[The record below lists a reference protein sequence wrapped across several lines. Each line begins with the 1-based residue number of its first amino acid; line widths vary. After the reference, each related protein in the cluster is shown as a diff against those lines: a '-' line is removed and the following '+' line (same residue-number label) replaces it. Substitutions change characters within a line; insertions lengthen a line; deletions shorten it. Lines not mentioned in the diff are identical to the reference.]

1 MPHETPPDRKPC
13 RVWPIAVIAATL
25 LPAVVLPAVA
35 SQQGYFTDS
44 QAQAG
49 KQTYTNHCAMCHGSK
64 LQGQAGPALAGRKF
78 ASSLKFGKMSTPQLF
93 DFIAKHMPKNNPGS
107 LSQQQDIDVL
117 AYLLAQNGF
126 PSGNDPLDKSK
137 LGQIDLLPLPDA
149 GAAAHSGSQ

>member
-1 MPHETPPDRKPC
+1 MSDETPPGRTGH
-13 RVWPIAVIAATL
+13 RIWPIAVIAALL

-35 SQQGYFTDS
+35 SRQGFFTDS
-44 QAQAG
+44 QAESG
-49 KQTYTNHCAMCHGSK
+49 RQTYTRHCAMCHGSN

-107 LSQQQDIDVL
+107 LSQKQDIDVL

-126 PSGNDPLDKSK
+126 SSGHNPLDKST
-137 LGQIDLLPLPDA
+137 LDQIDLLPLPDPGTA
-149 GAAAHSGSQ
+149 THSGSQ